1 MDIQANMTPN
11 LEDGILAPAGG
22 FQLDHIRPAERETFE
37 WLRQWVATHIGI
49 HYTPK
54 KELTLYRRL
63 HNLCWRLGLDGLG
76 ELQQRL
82 QQTVA
87 YPDLPAELAR
97 AVSTNHSFFFREPE
111 VLQFFQEKI
120 LATLPEKEVWRIWSA
135 AAASGEEV
143 YTLAIILTEVFGQ
156 ANVCDRAAILGTD
169 ISYPMIQQAEKGIYP
184 EQKIELVTQLL
195 RKRYFRI
202 ISPDKWQVDP
212 ALTQF
217 CTFRRLN
224 LIKLPWPFQ
233 HSFHVIFC
241 RNVLYY
247 FDHATQ
253 EKLIWD
259 LYSAT
264 KSGGW
269 LLTSVTE
276 TLHWMNSPWK
286 RIDNGIYRKI

>member
-1 MDIQANMTPN
+1 MTDPN
-11 LEDGILAPAGG
+11 LEDRLPASAGG

-37 WLRQWVATHIGI
+37 KLRQWVSEYTGI
-49 HYTPK
+49 HYNAK

-63 HNLCWRLGLDGLG
+63 HNLCWRLGLTGLD
-76 ELQQRL
+76 ELQQHL
-82 QQTVA
+82 QQTAA

-97 AVSTNHSFFFREPE
+97 VVSTNHSFFFREPE
-111 VLQFFQEKI
+111 VLQFFQEHI
-120 LATLPEKEVWRIWSA
+120 LATLPEKEVWRVWSA

-143 YTLAIILTEVFGQ
+143 YTLAIILAEIFGQ
-156 ANVCDRAAILGTD
+156 AGVRERVAILGTD

-184 EQKIELVTQLL
+184 QQKIELVSPPL
-195 RKRYFRI
+195 RKRYFRPV
-202 ISPDKWQVDP
+202 SPDLWQVDP
-212 ALTQF
+212 ALAKF

-224 LIKLPWPFQ
+224 LVKLPWPFQ
-233 HSFHVIFC
+233 HPFHVVFC

-247 FDHATQ
+247 FDRATQ

-259 LYSAT
+259 LYDVT
-264 KSGGW
+264 HPGGW

-286 RIDNGIYRKI
+286 RIDNGIYHKI